1 MQQFK
6 KKKMNRDSQIVIYQ
20 SDDGTSQLQ
29 VSLQDGTIWLTQA
42 QILDV
47 FSSSKANNSEHIKH
61 IFLSGELSK
70 EATVRKFRTVQQ
82 EGTRKVT
89 RNRVHY
95 NLDVIIS
102 VGYRVNSIRGTQ
114 FRIWANHIL
123 KDYLVK
129 GYTVNEKRL
138 AQKEQEA
145 QITKGFEASD

>member
-114 FRIWANHIL
+114 FRIWANRIL